1 MKTEIVVNVELI
13 QQKYMEFKQKEH
25 TELEKAET
33 IARKSAAD
41 LGWNDVS
48 TNQMVDYV
56 VGVAKAQLATEKEFW
71 DEIVTER
78 EVEEVEEDIDSI
90 QTSEVEVLI

>member
-41 LGWNDVS
+41 LGWNEVS

-71 DEIVTER
+71 DRKKIF
-78 EVEEVEEDIDSI
+78 
-90 QTSEVEVLI
+90 

>member
-13 QQKYMEFKQKEH
+13 EQKYTAFKQKEH
-25 TELEKAET
+25 TEIEKAET

-41 LGWNDVS
+41 LGWNEVA

-56 VGVAKAQLATEKEFW
+56 VGVANAQLATEKAFW
-71 DEIVTER
+71 DEVVTER
-78 EVEEVEEDIDSI
+78 EVAEEVVEEV
-90 QTSEVEVLI
+90 SEQPIPNLL

>member
-13 QQKYMEFKQKEH
+13 EQKYTAFKQKEH
-25 TELEKAET
+25 TEIEKAET

-41 LGWNDVS
+41 LGWNEVA

-56 VGVAKAQLATEKEFW
+56 VGVANAQLATEKAFW
-71 DEIVTER
+71 DEVVTER
-78 EVEEVEEDIDSI
+78 EVAEEVVGEVSEEP
-90 QTSEVEVLI
+90 VPNLL

>member
-13 QQKYMEFKQKEH
+13 EQKYTAFKQKEH
-25 TELEKAET
+25 TEIEKAET

-41 LGWNDVS
+41 LGWNEVA

-56 VGVAKAQLATEKEFW
+56 VGVANAQLATEKAFW
-71 DEIVTER
+71 DEVVTER
-78 EVEEVEEDIDSI
+78 EVAEEVSEGISEESI
-90 QTSEVEVLI
+90 PNLL

>member
-13 QQKYMEFKQKEH
+13 EQKYIAFKQKEH
-25 TELEKAET
+25 TEIEKAET

-41 LGWNDVS
+41 LGWNEVA

-56 VGVAKAQLATEKEFW
+56 VGVANAQLATEKAFW
-71 DEIVTER
+71 DEVVTER
-78 EVEEVEEDIDSI
+78 EVAEEVVEEV
-90 QTSEVEVLI
+90 SEEPVPNLL

>member
-13 QQKYMEFKQKEH
+13 EQKYTAFKQKEH
-25 TELEKAET
+25 TEIEKAET

-41 LGWNDVS
+41 LGWNEVA

-56 VGVAKAQLATEKEFW
+56 VGVANAQLATEKAFW
-71 DEIVTER
+71 DEVVTER
-78 EVEEVEEDIDSI
+78 EVAEEVVEDVSEEP
-90 QTSEVEVLI
+90 VPNLL